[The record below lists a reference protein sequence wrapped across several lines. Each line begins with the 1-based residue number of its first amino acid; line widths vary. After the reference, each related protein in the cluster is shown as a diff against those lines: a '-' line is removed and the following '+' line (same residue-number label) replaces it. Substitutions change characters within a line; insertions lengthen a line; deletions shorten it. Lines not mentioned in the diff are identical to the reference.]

1 MMTELGTSYDA
12 VFNNGSQATSA
23 GLVIKDRSVV
33 SGGVMLVTAGPDV
46 ELLVCLVLAHSVLNE
61 TFCKHKTFMSYVLKF
76 WLDIDDGCAIPQR
89 ALKFHQEL
97 SE

>member
-1 MMTELGTSYDA
+1 MMAELGTSYDA
-12 VFNNGSQATSA
+12 VFNNGSQATQ

-61 TFCKHKTFMSYVLKF
+61 SFCKHKAFMSYVQKF
-76 WLDIDDGCAIPQR
+76 WLDIDDGCAIPQK